1 MKDQDFAAQR
11 IESIPKNVTIVS
23 EDDFESDEPVKEPSF
38 NLPKV
43 SKPPR
48 PDMKKRPEAT
58 KTESLSDLFDNEPDA
73 VRSSGVH
80 ESFSTPQEMQE
91 FEIVEAMTF
100 PTANGLEGG
109 VTLQKKRERTGG
121 EKNEDCVLAFEDK
134 DLGAGYGS
142 FDGLGSEG
150 KKGAGA
156 LASAKAVEV
165 LPMHLIETYQKLNDT
180 KISEDFEK
188 LSLIT
193 LDANLNQAITATPEA
208 YKHLEPA
215 VMKKAIAVS
224 EALKKTNE
232 DVKNTG
238 GKTTACFTLMH
249 TSEDGKRY
257 AITANIGDS
266 GAILRRTDG
275 SVSII
280 TKEDAALPQMIEA
293 GAIPQAELAKMKADP
308 NGYKLGGKFT
318 YNKLKLTNTQA
329 LGSSEATPRITI
341 TEMQPGDEIYNV
353 TDGILDFFENEE
365 GDTDIE
371 SIKNVLNKGGSLK
384 ERMESLREV
393 ADARSKVA
401 ALDEDSSKVS
411 DDSAI
416 SAIRYAEAA

>member
-1 MKDQDFAAQR
+1 
-11 IESIPKNVTIVS
+11 
-23 EDDFESDEPVKEPSF
+23 
-38 NLPKV
+38 
-43 SKPPR
+43 
-48 PDMKKRPEAT
+48 
-58 KTESLSDLFDNEPDA
+58 
-73 VRSSGVH
+73 
-80 ESFSTPQEMQE
+80 MQE

-121 EKNEDCVLAFEDK
+121 EMNEDCVLAFEDK

-150 KKGAGA
+150 EKGAGA

-165 LPMHLIETYQKLNDT
+165 LPGHIIETYQKLQDGNT
-180 KISEDFEK
+180 REDFNK
-188 LSLIT
+188 LSLIV
-193 LDANLNQAITATPEA
+193 LDQEKNQAVTAKPEA
-208 YKHLEPA
+208 YSHLEPS
-215 VMKKAIAVS
+215 VMKKAIAIS

-232 DVKNTG
+232 EVKTTG

-266 GAILRRTDG
+266 GAILRRVDG
-275 SVSII
+275 SVSVI

-293 GAIPQAELAKMKADP
+293 GAIPEAELKKMKADP
-308 NGYKLGGKFT
+308 KGYKLGGKFT
-318 YNKLKLTNTQA
+318 YNKLKLMNTQA
-329 LGSSEATPRITI
+329 LGSDEATPRITI
-341 TEMQPGDEIYNV
+341 TEMQQGDEIYNV
-353 TDGILDFFENEE
+353 TDGILDFFEDENDE
-365 GDTDIE
+365 TDIE
-371 SIKNVLNKGGSLK
+371 SIKNVLNKGASLK
-384 ERMESLREV
+384 ERMEGLREV

-401 ALDEDSSKVS
+401 SLDKDSSKVS